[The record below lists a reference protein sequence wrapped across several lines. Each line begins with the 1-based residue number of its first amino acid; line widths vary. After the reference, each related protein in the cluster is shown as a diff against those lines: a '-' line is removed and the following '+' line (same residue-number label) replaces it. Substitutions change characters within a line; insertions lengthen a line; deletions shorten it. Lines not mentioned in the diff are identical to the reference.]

1 MSSAKSGL
9 SAMGSKLKSE
19 STLTP
24 PPPPPDPMDEGTEGM
39 GETKAAEAWRHLGV
53 NHPDG
58 GTGRIMKVHQKF
70 AIEKYGPPP
79 RRK

>member
-1 MSSAKSGL
+1 
-9 SAMGSKLKSE
+9 
-19 STLTP
+19 
-24 PPPPPDPMDEGTEGM
+24 MDEGTEGM